1 MRANEADGQLIQQE
15 MTSLQKTPKRKGRLI
30 KNILFPHHFLHLSLS
45 LSNDRKQT
53 QLNEMRRTL
62 CLCSPV

>member
-30 KNILFPHHFLHLSLS
+30 ITKNILFPHHFPHLSLS
-45 LSNDRKQT
+45 RLQ
-53 QLNEMRRTL
+53 
-62 CLCSPV
+62 